1 MWAGGFGM
9 GDKEKIISFIDSVK
23 NVPVPDAIMNKEAM
37 TLMANYVEA
46 VFRISNEFTRKA
58 KAL

>member
-1 MWAGGFGM
+1 M

-46 VFRISNEFTRKA
+46 VLRISNEFTRKA
-58 KAL
+58 EAL